1 MRGMRNAS
9 IALSFA
15 SLLLIIL
22 ACDLPDLSSSG
33 DEVDHA
39 ARMTKQALETEVA
52 YAKETAQPGEQGT
65 SSPTTDSQAYAVT
78 VSVSVETACRFGPGE
93 SYETLGMLLVGDTA
107 EVIARSEDGMFF
119 YIQFPH
125 APPDNCWIWAQ
136 YAQVEG
142 ELREVAVYTP
152 PPPPEATITPTV
164 EPGLVVQGHV
174 RLADGS
180 GVAGVTICRS
190 FASYDGEPIATT
202 DAEGYF
208 QTEFSFIPGDEMIT
222 VWAYGEGYIFDPESY
237 FWRHYFGYELAT
249 RDFIAVSSTSG
260 SSMPDCR

>member
-1 MRGMRNAS
+1 MRGGTQVR
-9 IALSFA
+9 IALSLA
-15 SLLLIIL
+15 SLLILIL
-22 ACDLPDLSSSG
+22 ACDLPDLSASD
-33 DEVDHA
+33 DELDPA
-39 ARMTKQALETEVA
+39 ATMTKQALETEVA
-52 YAKETAQPGEQGT
+52 YAKESAQPGDQGT
-65 SSPTTDSQAYAVT
+65 SSPTANPQAYAVQ
-78 VSVSVETACRFGPGE
+78 VSVSVDTTCRSGPGE
-93 SYETLGMLLVGDTA
+93 AYENLGMLLVSDTA

-152 PPPPEATITPTV
+152 PPPPVATITPTV
-164 EPGLVVQGHV
+164 ETGLMVQGYV
-174 RLADGS
+174 RLEDGT

-190 FASYDGEPIATT
+190 FASYAGEPVATT

-208 QTEFSFIPGDEMIT
+208 QAEFSYIPGDEMIT
-222 VWAYGEGYIFDPESY
+222 VWAYDEGYIFDPESH

-249 RDFIAVSSTSG
+249 RDFIAESSPTG
-260 SSMPDCR
+260 PSMPDCR